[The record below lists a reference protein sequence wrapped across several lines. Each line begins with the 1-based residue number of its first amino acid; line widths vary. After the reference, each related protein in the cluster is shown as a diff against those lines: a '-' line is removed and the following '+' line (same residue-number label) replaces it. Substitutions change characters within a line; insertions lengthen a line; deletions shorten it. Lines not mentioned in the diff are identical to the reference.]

1 MASCHMTMPDLSIGI
16 IPESDRGCS
25 VHGAWY
31 IHCVAVTND
40 NIRNFENSLVNNNE
54 LRGKDMEQESELQRL
69 EKFVE
74 KILTRFSALKAEKTQ
89 LEQEVFERDLLI
101 EELRENISS
110 KVTERIEISERV
122 NKIVDQIEEWELNLD
137 TGKEETK
144 NDSSEEVNPEVDFLT
159 ESQEPEDENGDD
171 NERQVQNDL
180 FSMTHSKD

>member
-1 MASCHMTMPDLSIGI
+1 
-16 IPESDRGCS
+16 
-25 VHGAWY
+25 
-31 IHCVAVTND
+31 
-40 NIRNFENSLVNNNE
+40 
-54 LRGKDMEQESELQRL
+54 MEQESELQRL